1 MAEQNIRLRIL
12 SYLIAA
18 AAGSALTIAIVGW
31 EDAPSPKPAQAE
43 PKQPPRVEVPKIPVI
58 PVPPPPL
65 DRAALLAA
73 AASAADAVA
82 SGSAMPQS
90 NAQLVGRSF
99 ILRMPFGCAGELT
112 DETKDAWAGWSFNPK
127 SRALRLSAR
136 ANNLAD
142 TDWVKTLATDM
153 KFDAVEGFWIRRPWT
168 SADQCPAEGG
178 ALTDVGVPQG
188 QRLGIAQFYSP
199 DGPRT
204 LRRGD
209 RPYSS
214 TVKLPEGEMPSARGY
229 QLQLEGKVSGFAD
242 GQPVHCFQQ
251 DASVAPRCLIAVQFE
266 RVAFVAP
273 DKPEPIVAWH

>member
-18 AAGSALTIAIVGW
+18 AAGSALTVAIVTR
-31 EDAPSPKPAQAE
+31 EQAPSPQPTQAE
-43 PKQPPRVEVPKIPVI
+43 PKQPPKVEVPKIPVI

-73 AASAADAVA
+73 AASAADATA
-82 SGSAMPQS
+82 SGGAMPPS

-99 ILRMPFGCAGELT
+99 ILRMPFGCAGEMT
-112 DETKDAWAGWSFNPK
+112 DGADDAWAGWSFNPK
-127 SRALRLSAR
+127 SRALRLRAR
-136 ANNLAD
+136 ANSLAD
-142 TDWVKTLATDM
+142 TEWVKTLAADM

-168 SADQCPAEGG
+168 RADQCPAEGG
-178 ALTDVGVPQG
+178 VLKDVAASQG
-188 QRLGIAQFYSP
+188 QRLAIAQFYSP
-199 DGPRT
+199 EGPRT

-214 TVKLPEGEMPSARGY
+214 TVKLEEGEAPSARGY
-229 QLQLEGKVSGFAD
+229 QLQLEGKISGFAD
-242 GQPVHCFQQ
+242 GQPIHCFQH
-251 DASVAPRCLIAVQFE
+251 DVSLAPRCLIAVQFE

-273 DKPEPIVAWH
+273 DKPEPIVEWH